1 MNKPFQ
7 SLHRFSSGN
16 HLGRREWLR
25 MSTAAGIASSFGLG
39 SKPAFARTDSLKDP
53 SPIAGFGKAKTVIML
68 FHLGGPPQ
76 HETWD
81 PKPNSPEAIRGE
93 FKPISTSV
101 PGIQY
106 CELMPLAARHAKD
119 ICVLRSCTTADN
131 AHSSSGYW
139 MLTGVPHQPLQTE
152 NAKIGFPNDHPSFGA
167 LVRHLRSDKPGVPS
181 SITLPEHIWNTGGI
195 PWPGQDGGFL
205 GRLSDPWL
213 VHCDPSKKDFE
224 IAGLSLPEGVEPE
237 RILNRA
243 KLWET
248 LASRFPG
255 HTPSQSRQMRD
266 AFAMIRTGPIAKAFR
281 ISEENEKARARYGA
295 NRWGQSLLLTRRLVE
310 AGVPFIQVNWTRLP
324 GDTDDSPAWDTHN
337 KNAER
342 CKNHLLPISDL
353 AFSALIEDLKNRGL
367 LDSTLIVWTGEFGRS
382 PKHNGGGGRDH
393 WGHAFSSAI
402 CGAGVRGGQVIG
414 STDRQGAFVKDDPV
428 TPQDL
433 RATMLHAMGIS
444 PSTEVMDPLQRPLP
458 ASRGDVI
465 PRVFEG

>member
-1 MNKPFQ
+1 MKEPFKHPAMIQ
-7 SLHRFSSGN
+7 NFGQF
-16 HLGRREWLR
+16 GRRDWLR
-25 MSTAAGIASSFGLG
+25 IGMAAGIAGSLGL
-39 SKPAFARTDSLKDP
+39 SPKPGLSLGDLRQTQ
-53 SPIAGFGKAKTVIML
+53 SPISGFGRAKTVIML

-81 PKPNSPEAIRGE
+81 PKPLAPESIRGN
-93 FKPISTSV
+93 FKPISTTV

-106 CELMPLAARHAKD
+106 SELMPLAARHAKD

-152 NAKIGFPNDHPSFGA
+152 NAKVGFPNDHPSFGA
-167 LVRHLRSDKPGVPS
+167 LIRHLRPDKPGVPS
-181 SITLPEHIWNTGGI
+181 SITLPDHIWNTGGI

-224 IAGLSLPEGVEPE
+224 IAGLSLPDGIEPD
-237 RILNRA
+237 RIMDRA
-243 KLWET
+243 QLWET
-248 LASRFPG
+248 LSSRFPG
-255 HTPSQSRQMRD
+255 HTPPQSRQMRD

-281 ISEENEKARARYGA
+281 INEENEKTRERYGA

-337 KNAER
+337 NNAKR
-342 CKNHLLPISDL
+342 CKDHLLPISDL

-367 LDSTLIVWTGEFGRS
+367 LDSTLVVWTGEFGRS

-393 WGHAFSSAI
+393 WGHAFSGAI

-428 TPQDL
+428 SPQDL
-433 RATMLHAMGIS
+433 RATMLHAMGIG
-444 PSTEVMDPLQRPLP
+444 PETELMDPLQRPIP
-458 ASRGDVI
+458 ACRGVVI
-465 PRVFEG
+465 PKVFEG

>member
-53 SPIAGFGKAKTVIML
+53 TPIAGFGKAKTVIML

-224 IAGLSLPEGVEPE
+224 IAGLSLPEGVGPE